1 MLKDTLSGCPPI
13 GVEGAREI
21 ASFRFNSLK
30 KGQPIVFATRLAII
44 ILLTLVCSSASQ
56 AQIGGASLHG
66 QVVDPSDGVVAK
78 ATVVVTTPDGH
89 RLRAITNR
97 QGEFELK
104 GLAPGNYKVE
114 VIAKGFAIYANESVQ
129 ITAGQVQNLSV
140 SLRIEEQKQ
149 QVEVSDNPAA
159 GDVNL
164 MNNGGG
170 IVISGEQLDALP
182 DDPDELQT
190 DLESLAGP
198 SAGPSGGQ
206 FYIDGFTGGRLPP
219 KSAIREIRINQDPF
233 SAEYD
238 KVGYGRVEIFT
249 KPGSDQWHG
258 QISIN
263 GNDSAFNSKNP
274 FAPSKVP
281 YYSTQYSGSV
291 GGPLSKKASLFFNVD
306 EREAHDLTVVNA
318 QIVNSAN
325 QVVPF
330 SESLQN
336 PRRGVNM
343 SPRLDYQLTKNNTL
357 SVRYQYSRD
366 DNTNNGVGGFTL
378 ASQGYNSLNTEHSLQ
393 VSDTQVFGTRIV
405 NETRFQYLRDGS
417 GQIAQSTAPTILVPS
432 AFNGGGSSAGNLTD
446 DTNHYEFQNY
456 TSVQFTKHL
465 LKFGARL
472 RGLTDANNS
481 TAGFN
486 GSYIFPSIQAYQQT
500 LLGQE
505 FFASQ
510 YFVTGIPNI
519 PSIPQNPR
527 ATVSQVDVGV
537 YVEDD
542 WRVRPNIT
550 LSYGLRFESQNNISD
565 HADWA
570 PRLGFAWGICGGGKT
585 RPKAVV
591 RAGFGIFYDRF
602 EASNVLQADRLN
614 GTREAQFIVTNP
626 NFFLNPPAA
635 LPSVPATLQTT
646 YQIDHNLRAPYLME
660 SAVSLETQL
669 TKSATLKVSY
679 LNSRGWGQLL
689 LNNINTP
696 LPGTIIRPYYLNPTT
711 GTRPSGDAAG
721 NIYQYESE
729 GIFRQNQLFVQTTI
743 RAGAKLMLF
752 GYYVLNYANGDSS
765 GAGSF
770 PSNPYNILQD
780 YGRASF
786 DIRNRATIGGSI
798 ALPYG
803 LRLSPFMVASSGS
816 PYNIS
821 LSQDLIG
828 SSQFNQRPAFAS
840 GLSNSAD
847 VVTVPGF
854 GSFDTVPQPG
864 EKLVPVNI
872 LTGSNR
878 FTFNLRLAKTFGF
891 GKEIGG
897 QNGNASGPHGSMG
910 GVGSGTDQRY
920 KVTFSV
926 NARNAFNNVNLATPS
941 AVLSPPTATS
951 PASFS
956 SFFGVS
962 NALAGGSSSSNR
974 QIYLQASFS
983 F

>member
-1 MLKDTLSGCPPI
+1 MK
-13 GVEGAREI
+13 AR
-21 ASFRFNSLK
+21 
-30 KGQPIVFATRLAII
+30 PIVLAVRLGII
-44 ILLTLVCSSASQ
+44 ILLYLACASASQ
-56 AQIGGASLHG
+56 SQTSNGSLHG
-66 QVVDPSDGVVAK
+66 QVVDPSGAMVTKASVGVTA
-78 ATVVVTTPDGH
+78 PDGLT
-89 RLRAITNR
+89 LRAITNR
-97 QGEFELK
+97 QGEFGLN
-104 GLAPGNYKVE
+104 GLAPGKYSVE
-114 VIAKGFAIYANESVQ
+114 IIAKGFAIYENATVQ
-129 ITAGQVQNLSV
+129 ITAGQVQNIRV
-140 SLRIEEQKQ
+140 FLRIEEQKQ
-149 QVEVSDNPAA
+149 QIEVTDNPAA
-159 GDVNL
+159 GNVNP

-170 IVISGEQLDALP
+170 IVISGEELDALP

-190 DLESLAGP
+190 DLEALAGP

-249 KPGSDQWHG
+249 KPGSDKWHG
-258 QISIN
+258 QVSVN

-274 FAPSKVP
+274 FAPSEPP
-281 YYSTQYSGSV
+281 YYSTQYSGNI
-291 GGPLSKKASLFFNVD
+291 GGPLSKKVSFFFNVD
-306 EREAHDLTVVNA
+306 KRDTHDLAIVNA
-318 QIVNSAN
+318 EIVNSAG

-330 SESLQN
+330 SESVQN
-336 PRRGVNM
+336 RRMGVNI
-343 SPRLDYQLTKNNTL
+343 SPRMDYQLAKNNTF
-357 SVRYQYSRD
+357 SVRYQHSRN

-378 ASQGYNSLNTEHSLQ
+378 SSQGSNSLNTEQTLQ
-393 VSDTQVFGTRIV
+393 ISDTQVIGTRIV
-405 NETRFQYLRDGS
+405 NETRFQYLHDQS
-417 GQIAQSTAPTILVPS
+417 SQIAQSTAPTVIVPL
-432 AFNGGGSSAGNLTD
+432 AFNGGGSNAGNLVD
-446 DTNHYEFQNY
+446 DTNRYEFQNY
-456 TSVQFTKHL
+456 TSIQFTKHL

-472 RGLTDANNS
+472 RGLTDSNDS
-481 TAGFN
+481 TSGFN
-486 GSYIFPSIQAYQQT
+486 GSYFFSSIHAYQQT
-500 LLGQE
+500 LLEQG
-505 FFASQ
+505 FFGTQ
-510 YFVTGIPNI
+510 YSVTGTPNN
-519 PSIPQNPR
+519 PSIPPNPR
-527 ATVSQVDVGV
+527 VSVSQVDVGL

-550 LSYGLRFESQNNISD
+550 LSYGLRFESQSNISD

-570 PRLGFAWGICGGGKT
+570 PRLGFAWGISEGGKT
-585 RPKAVV
+585 RPKAVL

-602 EASNVLQADRLN
+602 EASNVLQADRLD

-626 NFFLNPPAA
+626 NFFLHPPIP
-635 LPSVPATLQTT
+635 LPSVPATLPTT
-646 YQIDHNLRAPYLME
+646 YQINHNLRAPYLME
-660 SAVSLETQL
+660 SAVSLETHL
-669 TKSATLKVSY
+669 TKIATLTISY
-679 LNSRGWGQLL
+679 LNSRGWDQLL

-696 LPGTIIRPYYLNPTT
+696 LPGTILPPYYLNPTT
-711 GTRPSGDAAG
+711 GTRPFGDTDG

-729 GIFRQNQLFVQTTI
+729 GIFRQNQLFVQTNI
-743 RAGAKLMLF
+743 RAVAKLMLF
-752 GYYVLNYANGDSS
+752 GYYVLNYANGDTS
-765 GAGSF
+765 GAASF

-803 LRLSPFMVASSGS
+803 FRLSPFMVATSGS

-840 GLSNSAD
+840 SFSNPAN

-864 EKLVPVNI
+864 EKLVPVNF
-872 LTGSNR
+872 LTGPNR
-878 FTFNLRLAKTFGF
+878 FTVNLRLAKTFGF
-891 GKEIGG
+891 GNEMGG
-897 QNGNASGPHGSMG
+897 QNGIAGRMRT
-910 GVGSGTDQRY
+910 GVNQRY
-920 KVTFSV
+920 RVTFSV
-926 NARNAFNNVNLATPS
+926 NARNAFNHVNLATPS
-941 AVLSPPTATS
+941 AVLSPPTTTS

-962 NALAGGSSSSNR
+962 NALAGSSPSSNR